1 MDIKT
6 KDLNI
11 CVMESIRI
19 QVQYNI
25 RYFTNYFLTSL
36 ENCLVYIFLS
46 IVTSVDALNICAARH
61 MWPLIKIIKH
71 KQESANLKKGLRKK
85 GAHWSLIF
93 EVQYL
98 QKYVARLDWKTIPIF
113 FLALK
118 GSSLIGIFG
127 WCYSLEI
134 QFGTRLRV
142 CQCQFRAS
150 VRRRP
155 FL

>member
-25 RYFTNYFLTSL
+25 RYFTNYFLTLL

-85 GAHWSLIF
+85 RGTEHTGHLS
-93 EVQYL
+93 
-98 QKYVARLDWKTIPIF
+98 WKSNTCR
-113 FLALK
+113 
-118 GSSLIGIFG
+118 SM
-127 WCYSLEI
+127 
-134 QFGTRLRV
+134 
-142 CQCQFRAS
+142 
-150 VRRRP
+150 
-155 FL
+155 

>member
-11 CVMESIRI
+11 CVIESIRI

-46 IVTSVDALNICAARH
+46 MIVTSVDALNICAARH

-85 GAHWSLIF
+85 GAGAHWSLIL

-98 QKYVARLDWKTIPIF
+98 QKYVARLD
-113 FLALK
+113 
-118 GSSLIGIFG
+118 
-127 WCYSLEI
+127 
-134 QFGTRLRV
+134 
-142 CQCQFRAS
+142 
-150 VRRRP
+150 
-155 FL
+155 